1 MYLTVQFFIEINN
14 ILTASKSIALR
25 KVNESYMDLIKVY
38 EQRLNRRSP
47 AKFYSIILKKYINF
61 MMETVERLRYC
72 LPMMI

>member
-47 AKFYSIILKKYINF
+47 AEFYSII
-61 MMETVERLRYC
+61 
-72 LPMMI
+72 

>member
-1 MYLTVQFFIEINN
+1 MKNLKKAKFYIKKNLINSSGNMYLTVQFFIEINN

-47 AKFYSIILKKYINF
+47 AEFYSII
-61 MMETVERLRYC
+61 
-72 LPMMI
+72 